1 MLSATDAIG
10 TDTGG
15 RQRGVLGSS
24 SVNSCSDSRRQAAW
38 KGGPEGRKALY
49 EGNKDA

>member
-1 MLSATDAIG
+1 MLSATEAIG

-24 SVNSCSDSRRQAAW
+24 SVNSCLEVRRQAAW
-38 KGGPEGRKALY
+38 KGGPEERKALY